1 MNRTI
6 TQDIPFLFVFTALL
20 IGLNLFGC
28 HSDAQVDD
36 DFPAGEWP
44 EITSTA
50 KPWSRWWWMGNAV
63 DKQNLSILL
72 KEYHE
77 AGIGGLEIAPIYG
90 AKGYED
96 RFIEFLSPEWL
107 EMLHYTVGVADSLEM
122 GIDLTQ
128 GTGWP
133 FGGPMVTPEM
143 AATRMMVQQHSWRD
157 GELDQP
163 IQLQDERAK
172 RFAYKLESL
181 MAFSEHGEALEVT
194 DKVSLDGS
202 LNWEQIGNWS
212 LWAIFRSQTGQ
223 LVKRAAPGGQGF
235 TLDHYSAEAV
245 RSYLSHFDQSFVDQF
260 PGIRAFYNDSFEVY
274 GADFT
279 AGFFEFFEKKRG
291 YDLKRHLPELLTK
304 EPNQTSARLKSD
316 YRETIHEM
324 LLENFTQQWTNW
336 AHEHGRKTKNQAHGS
351 PGNLLDLYATVDI
364 PEAETFGSSHF
375 PIPGLRRDSAD
386 IRNVDPD
393 PIMLKFASS
402 AAHLTGKKLV
412 STETF
417 TWLGE
422 HFKSSFSQAKPELE
436 QAFLAGI
443 NHMFYHGITY
453 SPQDVEFP
461 GWLFYASLNLT
472 THNSLWSH
480 FRGFND
486 FVARSQAVLQSGNPS
501 QELLMYWPIYDVWAD
516 PKGLSRMITVHNID
530 EWLQPTPFYKESAM
544 LMEKGYAIDFV
555 SDALLDQL
563 RIQDNSILSGGNK
576 AKAILIPSSE
586 HMPLETLQR
595 LLELVRQGAT
605 VIFQEVPKQVPG
617 FLDVEVRLRQ
627 LESMWDNIDFDLHTN
642 GIQSARL
649 GEGKIILTKNFENGL
664 ESVGIYRESL
674 TDTGL
679 KFIRRESDQGTYYY
693 LVNHTAKKIDQWIPL
708 RHKGKSAILLDPQ
721 QGSIGMAESK
731 TEKEAWN
738 VRVQIPS
745 GESLIVQV
753 LANSA
758 DNVTAWP
765 YINSQEEILA
775 LDGPWK
781 LSFGAGGPDKPEDQT
796 LERLMPWTELEDKR
810 TQSFSGIGTYESN
823 FTIEKNPAEVYI
835 LNLGTVHESAK
846 VWINGSES
854 GHVFG
859 LHFKLNITEW
869 IHSGENTVRIEVAN
883 LMANRIRD
891 MDRKGLVWRNYHEIN
906 FVNIDYKPFDASN
919 WEIMPSGLAGPTS
932 IDIYR

>member
-1 MNRTI
+1 MNKTF
-6 TQDIPFLFVFTALL
+6 TQNNPFQILVSVLL
-20 IGLNLFGC
+20 ISLTLIGC
-28 HSDAQVDD
+28 HSEARVDD

-63 DKQNLSILL
+63 DKENLTILL
-72 KEYHE
+72 KEYHN

-96 RFIEFLSPEWL
+96 RFLEYLSPEWL
-107 EMLHYTVGVADSLEM
+107 EMLHYTIGVADSLGM

-143 AATRMMVQQHSWRD
+143 AATRMMVQQHFWRD

-181 MAFSEHGEALEVT
+181 MAFSEHGEALEIT
-194 DKVSLDGS
+194 DKVTHGGG
-202 LNWEQIGNWS
+202 LNWEQTGNWN
-212 LWAIFRSQTGQ
+212 LWAIFRAQTGQ

-245 RSYLSHFDQSFVDQF
+245 RSYLSHFDLSFGDRF

-279 AGFFEFFEKKRG
+279 VGFFEFFVKKRG
-291 YDLKRHLPELLTK
+291 YDLRLHLPELLTN
-304 EPNQTSARLKSD
+304 EPNPTSARLKSD

-336 AHEHGRKTKNQAHGS
+336 AHEHSRKTKNQAHGS

-364 PEAETFGSSHF
+364 PEAETFGSSYF

-472 THNSLWSH
+472 THNSLWHH

-486 FVARSQAVLQSGNPS
+486 FVARSQAILQSGNPS

-516 PKGLSRMITVHNID
+516 PKGLSKMITVHNID
-530 EWLQPTPFYKESAM
+530 EWLQPTPFYKESEK
-544 LMEKGYAIDFV
+544 LMETGYAIDFI
-555 SDALLDQL
+555 SDALLDQV
-563 RIQDNSILSGGNK
+563 RIQGNSILSGGNK
-576 AKAILIPSSE
+576 ANAILIPSSE
-586 HMPLETLQR
+586 HMPVETLQR
-595 LLELVRQGAT
+595 LLELSRQGAT

-617 FLDVEVRLRQ
+617 FLDVGVRIQQ
-627 LESMWDNIDFDLHTN
+627 LESMWKNIDFDSQT
-642 GIQSARL
+642 GAIQSASF
-649 GEGKIILTKNFENGL
+649 GNGKIILAKNFESAL
-664 ESVGIYRESL
+664 KAAGIYRESL

-693 LVNHTAKKIDQWIPL
+693 LVNHTAKEIDQWIPL
-708 RHKGKSAILLDPQ
+708 RHRGESALLLDPQ

-731 TEKEAWN
+731 TEKEAWK
-738 VRVQIPS
+738 VRVQIPP

-753 LANSA
+753 LENSSAN
-758 DNVTAWP
+758 VPAWP
-765 YINSQEEILA
+765 YRNSQEKKLA

-781 LSFGAGGPDKPEDQT
+781 LSFGAGGPEKPEDQM
-796 LERLMPWTELEDKR
+796 LERLKPWTELEDNR
-810 TQSFSGIGTYESN
+810 TQSFTGLGTYEYSLAL
-823 FTIEKNPAEVYI
+823 EKNPSLIYI
-835 LNLGTVHESAK
+835 LNLGTIHESAK
-846 VWINGSES
+846 VWINGSEA
-854 GHVFG
+854 GYVFG
-859 LHFKLNITEW
+859 LPFKLDITDW
-869 IHSGENTVRIEVAN
+869 VHSGENTVRIEVAN
-883 LMANRIRD
+883 LMANHIRD
-891 MDRKGLVWRNYHEIN
+891 MDRKGQVWRNYHEIN

-919 WEIMPSGLAGPTS
+919 WEIMPSGLAGPIT
-932 IDIYR
+932 IEIYR

>member
-1 MNRTI
+1 MVKTI
-6 TQDIPFLFVFTALL
+6 THHTTLFALL
-20 IGLNLFGC
+20 SRLLICLNFFGC
-28 HSDAQVDD
+28 QSKAQVDD
-36 DFPAGEWP
+36 NAHLGEWP

-63 DKQNLSILL
+63 DKENLSILL
-72 KEYHE
+72 KEYHA

-96 RFIEFLSPEWL
+96 RFLEYLSPEWL
-107 EMLHYTVGVADSLEM
+107 EMLHHTVEVAESLEL

-133 FGGPMVTPEM
+133 FGGPMVTPDM
-143 AATRMMVQQHSWRD
+143 AATRMLVQQHSWSKGKMD
-157 GELDQP
+157 KPL
-163 IQLQDERAK
+163 QLEDERAK
-172 RFAYKLESL
+172 RFAYNLETL
-181 MAFSEHGEALEVT
+181 MAFSENGEALDIT
-194 DKVSLDGS
+194 DRVRKDGS
-202 LNWEQIGNWS
+202 LNWEKTGNWD
-212 LWAIFRSQTGQ
+212 LWAIFQAQTGQ

-235 TLDHYSAEAV
+235 TLDHYSSEAV
-245 RSYLSHFDQSFVDQF
+245 RSYLSYYDQSFADQF

-279 AGFFEFFEKKRG
+279 AGFFDFFEKNRG
-291 YDLKRHLPELLTK
+291 YDLKMHLQELLTK
-304 EPNQTSARLKSD
+304 EPNQLTARLKSD
-316 YRETIHEM
+316 YRKTIHEM
-324 LLENFTQQWTNW
+324 LLENFTQQWTDW
-336 AHEHGRKTKNQAHGS
+336 AHSHGKKTKNQAHGS
-351 PGNLLDLYATVDI
+351 PGNLLDLYAAVDI
-364 PEAETFGSSHF
+364 PEAETFGSSYF

-453 SPQDVEFP
+453 TPQDVEFP

-472 THNSLWSH
+472 THNSLWAH

-486 FVARSQAVLQSGNPS
+486 FVARSQAILQSGNPS

-516 PKGLSRMITVHNID
+516 PKGLSKMITVHNID
-530 EWLQPTPFYKESAM
+530 EWLQPTPFYKESAK

-555 SDALLDQL
+555 SDALLDHL
-563 RIQDNSILSGGNK
+563 RIDDNSILSGGNK
-576 AKAILIPSSE
+576 AKAILIPASE
-586 HMPLETLQR
+586 HMPLETLQK

-617 FLDVEVRLRQ
+617 FLNVEERLQQ
-627 LESMWDNIDFDLHTN
+627 LESTWNSIDFNSHPN
-642 GIQSARL
+642 GIQSTGL
-649 GEGKIILTKNFENGL
+649 GKGKIILTKNFESGL
-664 ESVGIYRESL
+664 ASAGIHRESL

-679 KFIRRESDQGTYYY
+679 KFIRRESAQGTYYY
-693 LVNHTAKKIDQWIPL
+693 LVNHTGKEIDEWIPL
-708 RHKGKSAILLDPQ
+708 RHKGKSAIIMDPQ
-721 QGSIGMAESK
+721 QGSIGMAESES
-731 TEKEAWN
+731 EKNAWK

-753 LANSA
+753 LENSIE
-758 DNVTAWP
+758 NITTWP
-765 YINSQEEILA
+765 YRNSQEKSLA
-775 LDGPWK
+775 LDGPWE
-781 LSFGAGGPDKPEDQT
+781 LSYDTGGPDKPESQT
-796 LERLMPWTELEDKR
+796 LEIVKPWTELEDQR
-810 TQSFSGIGTYESN
+810 SQSFAGLGTYESN
-823 FTIEKNPAEVYI
+823 FTLEKNPSQVYM

-846 VWINGSES
+846 VWINGSEA
-854 GHVFG
+854 GYVVG
-859 LHFKLNITEW
+859 LPFQLNITEW
-869 IHSGENTVRIEVAN
+869 IQSGENTVRIEVAN

-919 WEIMPSGLAGPTS
+919 WEIMPSGLVGPIS
-932 IDIYR
+932 IEIYH